1 MSVYQITYEQRV
13 DDYGVA
19 TLLVNAPLTVGQDI
33 IIAGCGHGLDG
44 SHTIYALPTYL
55 VTGIDQYGQ
64 VLVDQN
70 ILIPNQVVF
79 YDAGNDITRVAVS
92 GATLTTGTCTWID
105 DEDIADWLGIAVA
118 TADET
123 AFLELCA
130 EAANAFCYR
139 RRREAGYDDA
149 LATPPSNDVKLGT
162 IMYGGAMYR
171 QRGSIDQFASFDAM
185 STAQIVGLSPIIKQ
199 LLGIDRPQVA

>member
-1 MSVYQITYEQRV
+1 MSVYSITYEQRV
-13 DDYGVA
+13 DDYGVV
-19 TLLVNAPLTVGQDI
+19 TLLTNAPLTVGQDI

-44 SHTIYALPTYL
+44 SHVIYALPSYL
-55 VTGIDQYGQ
+55 VIGVNNLGQ
-64 VLVDQN
+64 VLVDEN
-70 ILIPNQVVF
+70 FLIPNQVVF
-79 YDAGNDITRVAVS
+79 FDSGPDVARVAVT
-92 GATLTTGTCTWID
+92 GATLTTGT
-105 DEDIADWLGIAVA
+105 WLGIAVA
-118 TADET
+118 TVDET

-130 EAANAFCYR
+130 QAANAFCYR
-139 RRREAGYDDA
+139 RRQEAGYDDA

>member
-13 DDYGVA
+13 DDYGVV

-33 IIAGCGHGLDG
+33 TLAGLGHGLNG
-44 SHTIYALPTYL
+44 AHVVYALPQYL
-55 VTGIDQYGQ
+55 VIGVNQLGQ
-64 VLVDQN
+64 VIVDEN
-70 ILIPNQVVF
+70 FLIPNQVVF
-79 YDAGNDITRVAVS
+79 FDSGNDVARAAVT

-105 DEDIADWLGIAVA
+105 DDDIAEWLGIAVA
-118 TADET
+118 TQDET

-130 EAANAFCYR
+130 AAANAFCYR
-139 RRREAGYDDA
+139 RRQEAGYDDP
-149 LATPPSNDVKLGT
+149 LATVPNQSVKLGT

-185 STAQIVGLSPIIKQ
+185 STAQVVGLSPIIKQ

>member
-13 DDYGVA
+13 DDYGVV

-33 IIAGCGHGLDG
+33 VIAGCGHGLDG
-44 SHTIYALPTYL
+44 SHTIYALPQYL
-55 VTGIDQYGQ
+55 VIGVNELGQ
-64 VLVDQN
+64 VVVDEN
-70 ILIPNQVVF
+70 FLIPNQVVF
-79 YDAGNDITRVAVS
+79 FDSGPDVARVAVT

-105 DEDIADWLGIAVA
+105 DEDIADWLGITVA
-118 TADET
+118 TVDET
-123 AFLELCA
+123 AFLGLCA
-130 EAANAFCYR
+130 SSANAFCHR
-139 RRREAGYDDA
+139 RRQEAGYDDA
-149 LATPPSNDVKLGT
+149 LATPPNDAVKLGT

-185 STAQIVGLSPIIKQ
+185 STAQVVGLSPIIKQ

>member
-13 DDYGVA
+13 DDYGVV

-33 IIAGCGHGLDG
+33 IIAGAGHGLDG
-44 SHTIYALPTYL
+44 SHTIYALPAYL
-55 VTGIDQYGQ
+55 VIGIDQYGQ
-64 VLVDQN
+64 VVVDQN
-70 ILIPNQVVF
+70 IVIPNQVVF
-79 YDAGNDITRVAVS
+79 FDSGPDVARAPVT

-105 DEDIADWLGIAVA
+105 DDDIADWLGITVA

-123 AFLELCA
+123 TFLELCA
-130 EAANAFCYR
+130 SSANAFCYR
-139 RRREAGYDDA
+139 RRQEAAYDDA
-149 LATPPSNDVKLGT
+149 LATPPNDAVKLGT